1 MIRSILNHP
10 YSLSSIR
17 WYFRVIYR
25 ALRPVPFL
33 AAATAEALLRRDFGM
48 RYVPTLLGGWAFLF
62 FIATLL
68 AARAPF
74 LALFSLIIGVKT
86 ALHAA
91 SAWLAAG
98 RTRRH
103 SRSAGEPSPLW
114 TLCGLSPAAARGI
127 GEPAVCL
134 AAGTLTALIDPV
146 LSIWLTTAAAG
157 LMLKELSA
165 RWRLNQRTADA
176 TDARIEAEQFGEAV
190 NRRMRPQDAQG
201 DRPHRARIARSAPNP
216 RPH

>member
-1 MIRSILNHP
+1 MIRSVLSRP

-25 ALRPVPFL
+25 VLRPVPYL
-33 AAATAEALLRRDFGM
+33 AAATAEALLRRDFGA
-48 RYVPTLLGGWAFLF
+48 RYIPTLLGGWALVF
-62 FIATLL
+62 FVALLL
-68 AARAPF
+68 AARSPF
-74 LALFSLIIGVKT
+74 LLLFSLIVGVKT
-86 ALHAA
+86 ALHAVG
-91 SAWLAAG
+91 AWLASG

-103 SRSAGEPSPLW
+103 SRSAGEPSSLW
-114 TLCGLSPAAARGI
+114 TLCGLSGAFARGI

-134 AAGTLTALIDPV
+134 AAGTLTALIDPA

-176 TDARIEAEQFGEAV
+176 TDARIDAEQFGEAV
-190 NRRMRPQDAQG
+190 SRRMRPQDAQR
-201 DRPHRARIARSAPNP
+201 DRPHRARIAQRNGDP
-216 RPH
+216 RHL